1 MPLFGNEQQ
10 ETHSALNTVELA
22 VFLAVSHFNDGA
34 SSISLVLQKL
44 GIKPG
49 VHWKNACKKNDHNR
63 LCHSRRKSADHS
75 EKRRRQIR
83 NFTKG

>member
-10 ETHSALNTVELA
+10 ETHSALNTVKLA

-49 VHWKNACKKNDHNR
+49 VHCKNAGKKMTTTDYAILAER
-63 LCHSRRKSADHS
+63 VQTIQRREEGK
-75 EKRRRQIR
+75 
-83 NFTKG
+83 